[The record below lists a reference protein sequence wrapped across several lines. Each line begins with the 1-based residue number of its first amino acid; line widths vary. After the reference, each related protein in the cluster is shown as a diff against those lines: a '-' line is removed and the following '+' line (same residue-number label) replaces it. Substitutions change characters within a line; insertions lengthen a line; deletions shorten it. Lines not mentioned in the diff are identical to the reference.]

1 MPPTAL
7 VVLSVLLLVAFA
19 PAAHLTA
26 KRLPVVPGDPTPVVS
41 GTQRDDSTALR
52 PLPAGLPADEIVDS
66 VDKVYPYA
74 VEALGVPGAHTLVGL
89 LSSDNT
95 LDPDPLPGSASGI
108 EFTYPYHYS
117 AFDPIFDGAPQP
129 QSSSN
134 ATQLAAA
141 LVKLASQPRRFAE
154 KSNAARAAYALLE
167 HTRST
172 GGCDAAL
179 DVLLLVASDYV
190 TSPDNLAKEYR
201 RAAAACPNDPTPGWI
216 MGQSQLRSLFP
227 SYDPRPTQFDEST
240 LADLAT
246 ALTRFEGLAKQFP
259 DDGAAHTG
267 LGDAYLR
274 RGLRILSS
282 EPFTARND
290 LRLAI
295 AQYNRAAELG
305 SIRDADLGR
314 ARAFIGL
321 GEPDRAIQLA
331 QRAAD
336 GSPHPGAAMEV
347 LLLAQQAAHD
357 FDAAAYVGR
366 RLERSGPAAYPPA
379 AIFLPVPRTDGSGL
393 PFEAGLPLSTGAD
406 TLAPLAVSLAP
417 TGGAGGQVDDLSFIP
432 QYRDDF
438 SVTSTMV
445 DTPSMA
451 WRRNAIVAG
460 RAGQLLAAW
469 PTQFPTTRPDRG
481 PVEFGATGFPNDTL
495 RAIAEL
501 AAHEPVSGKY
511 VTTDLYLE
519 ESARDGA
526 FDSWQNLL
534 RWAGDLPQAQLVIER
549 WQSETGDSSAAA
561 AMRLGEVGFLRGNY
575 DESAVHF
582 GEAARQAR
590 LLRWS
595 DDLPVNQAQLGRGA
609 ALLKADRAD
618 EAVPLLRE
626 LEQDGPKEYGFE
638 IARKEM
644 QKAAAFAAVAY
655 HASVQL
661 ADHESATG
669 SVHSAI
675 EDYNIALWW
684 VARLSDDF
692 NSGNGMRPEVVHNN
706 LALAYLA
713 AGAIDS
719 ARANADRAL
728 ESDPMNPVFLMT
740 AGFVAE
746 RAGNSDSAIDYNR
759 RALESDPGAFAAAND
774 LGVELARRGDYTG
787 AQDAL
792 RQAVG
797 AAPGYALGW
806 FNLGVVESQRGPL
819 RLLTSQG
826 AFAKAFTLDPTLKDR
841 KHELM
846 IDGSVYRTALDL
858 SKPLPPQWSLAQ
870 TQKSAPV
877 ASVGLLAIAMLG
889 VGLARA
895 SGGRGGAFAK
905 QWLEPVTKRLDK
917 IRGPSWIQRAA
928 VGVIV
933 TVTAFLLTYLRH
945 AGSVTEIVAYCVGVV
960 LLGGLA
966 YFAREAIAA
975 RQAVGVA
982 QSSWTP
988 GLALGLVTG
997 ALGTPW
1003 APLPV
1008 ARTDTES
1015 RHVHLA
1021 APLALAALSLALFV
1035 EVAWLDVPL
1044 TGAFAVAA
1052 LIMTSST
1059 LLPIKPLDGAN
1070 LGSTGA
1076 VAAAGVMAGAIF
1088 VALGVA

>member
-1 MPPTAL
+1 
-7 VVLSVLLLVAFA
+7 
-19 PAAHLTA
+19 
-26 KRLPVVPGDPTPVVS
+26 
-41 GTQRDDSTALR
+41 
-52 PLPAGLPADEIVDS
+52 
-66 VDKVYPYA
+66 
-74 VEALGVPGAHTLVGL
+74 
-89 LSSDNT
+89 
-95 LDPDPLPGSASGI
+95 
-108 EFTYPYHYS
+108 
-117 AFDPIFDGAPQP
+117 
-129 QSSSN
+129 
-134 ATQLAAA
+134 
-141 LVKLASQPRRFAE
+141 
-154 KSNAARAAYALLE
+154 
-167 HTRST
+167 
-172 GGCDAAL
+172 
-179 DVLLLVASDYV
+179 
-190 TSPDNLAKEYR
+190 
-201 RAAAACPNDPTPGWI
+201 
-216 MGQSQLRSLFP
+216 
-227 SYDPRPTQFDEST
+227 
-240 LADLAT
+240 
-246 ALTRFEGLAKQFP
+246 
-259 DDGAAHTG
+259 
-267 LGDAYLR
+267 
-274 RGLRILSS
+274 
-282 EPFTARND
+282 
-290 LRLAI
+290 
-295 AQYNRAAELG
+295 
-305 SIRDADLGR
+305 
-314 ARAFIGL
+314 
-321 GEPDRAIQLA
+321 
-331 QRAAD
+331 
-336 GSPHPGAAMEV
+336 
-347 LLLAQQAAHD
+347 
-357 FDAAAYVGR
+357 
-366 RLERSGPAAYPPA
+366 
-379 AIFLPVPRTDGSGL
+379 
-393 PFEAGLPLSTGAD
+393 
-406 TLAPLAVSLAP
+406 
-417 TGGAGGQVDDLSFIP
+417 
-432 QYRDDF
+432 
-438 SVTSTMV
+438 
-445 DTPSMA
+445 
-451 WRRNAIVAG
+451 
-460 RAGQLLAAW
+460 
-469 PTQFPTTRPDRG
+469 
-481 PVEFGATGFPNDTL
+481 
-495 RAIAEL
+495 
-501 AAHEPVSGKY
+501 
-511 VTTDLYLE
+511 
-519 ESARDGA
+519 
-526 FDSWQNLL
+526 
-534 RWAGDLPQAQLVIER
+534 
-549 WQSETGDSSAAA
+549 
-561 AMRLGEVGFLRGNY
+561 
-575 DESAVHF
+575 
-582 GEAARQAR
+582 
-590 LLRWS
+590 
-595 DDLPVNQAQLGRGA
+595 
-609 ALLKADRAD
+609 
-618 EAVPLLRE
+618 VPLLRE
-626 LEQDGPKEYGFE
+626 LEQDGPTEYGFE
-638 IARKEM
+638 TARREM

-655 HASVQL
+655 HAAVQL

-669 SVHSAI
+669 NVHGAI
-675 EDYNIALWW
+675 EDYNVALWW

-692 NSGNGMRPEVVHNN
+692 NSGDGMRPEVAQNN

-713 AGAIDS
+713 AGATDS
-719 ARANADRAL
+719 ARANADKAL

-806 FNLGVVESQRGPL
+806 FNLGVVESRRGPL

-841 KHELM
+841 KHELT

-895 SGGRGGAFAK
+895 SGGRGGAFAR
-905 QWLEPVTKRLDK
+905 QWLEPVTERLNK
-917 IRGPSWIQRAA
+917 IRGPSWIQGAA

-933 TVTAFLLTYLRH
+933 TVIAFLFTYLRH

-1021 APLALAALSLALFV
+1021 APLALAAVSLALFV

-1076 VAAAGVMAGAIF
+1076 VAAAGVMAGAVL